1 MTQPDYKNYTTE
13 ELTEALESINQTRF
27 PDRFEA
33 LQQEIQT
40 RQKCIDHSKGDSLD
54 SLDELNEIE
63 QSETN
68 DPDTHR
74 YIKPFGL
81 LFFIPFISAITIFTW
96 AIFQSWQ
103 SGFLPTR
110 GYTIV
115 LSKSPFLFYLHILF
129 GLGFII
135 YVSIAALFAW
145 LKNPYRF
152 TLMGK
157 PPEEKSTKPQRVYQC
172 PSSQKFI
179 VNGFGAFYSFFPALL
194 LGRPFEG
201 LTPLL
206 NPIYWIVMLFFAF
219 LTYIQLKSGKTL
231 GQTGFE
237 IIEESYFYVTACQII
252 TASIAYTMMFN
263 GLFYLF

>member
-33 LQQEIQT
+33 LQHEIQT
-40 RQKCIDHSKGDSLD
+40 RQEYIAHSKGDSLD
-54 SLDELNEIE
+54 SLEELNETE

-68 DPDTHR
+68 GHR

-81 LFFIPFISAITIFTW
+81 LFFIPFIGAITIFTW

-103 SGFLPTR
+103 SGVLPTR

-115 LSKSPFLFYLHILF
+115 LSKSPFLFYLHIFF

-152 TLMGK
+152 TLLGK
-157 PPEEKSTKPQRVYQC
+157 PPEEKGTKPQRVYQC
-172 PSSQKFI
+172 PTSQKFI
-179 VNGFGAFYSFFPALL
+179 VNGFGAFYAFVPALL

-206 NPIYWIVMLFFAF
+206 SPIYWIVMLFFAF

-231 GQTGFE
+231 GPTGLE
-237 IIEESYFYVTACQII
+237 IIEESYFYVTASQII
-252 TASIAYTMMFN
+252 TVSIAYAMMFN